1 MKLVVTFAAAGLV
14 FALSLIAQAREEQA
28 EEKIAEDVPAVIRK
42 VIQAVKPAGAPAPAK
57 EDPKKDD
64 EAATE
69 VPRAPVVPL
78 GPKFIR
84 LYLQD
89 GSVISGDLSVTEIT
103 VETQFGKLVV
113 PIEKLR
119 SFAPGLDSNAKVAET
134 IQALVEKLASD
145 DFKTREQAHK
155 DLAAMGIRV
164 QKELGQHT
172 GTDNAELKRHLS
184 EILKEIEEAA
194 EEASDDEKANAVS
207 QPWIRLDT
215 VVTTDFTVIGKVQP
229 QEFTIDSKYGPLKI
243 ALGDIARAERE
254 TGTRESLRKSF
265 TVSGNSLAQR
275 GFKGTGI
282 RVQAGVMIIL
292 KAEGNI
298 VLTPWGT
305 NAQSSPDGMPN
316 YGWYVANQIPCGA
329 LVGRIGEKGQVMKLG
344 RSITFVAKT
353 AGVFQLAIGV
363 PNEQSG
369 EGNQF
374 PGEYKVNIRVDP
386 K

>member
-1 MKLVVTFAAAGLV
+1 MKLVVTFAAAGLI
-14 FALSLIAQAREEQA
+14 FTLSHIAHSQEF
-28 EEKIAEDVPAVIRK
+28 KIAEDVPAVIRK
-42 VIQAVKPAGAPAPAK
+42 VIQAVKPADAAAPAK
-57 EDPKKDD
+57 EESKTDD
-64 EAATE
+64 EAAIE
-69 VPRAPVVPL
+69 IPRIPVVPL

-84 LYLQD
+84 LHLQD
-89 GSVISGDLSVTEIT
+89 GSVISGDLSVAEIS

-119 SFAPGLDSNAKVAET
+119 SFTPGLDSNAKAAET
-134 IQALVEKLASD
+134 IEALVDKLSGD

-164 QKELGQHT
+164 QKELEQHT

-184 EILKEIEEAA
+184 EILKEIGEAA
-194 EEASDDEKANAVS
+194 EEASDDEQAGAVS

-215 VVTTDFTVIGKVQP
+215 VVTTDFTAIGKVEP
-229 QEFTIDSKYGPLKI
+229 PEFTIASKYGPLKI

-254 TGTRESLRKSF
+254 TGIRESLRKSL

-275 GFKGTGI
+275 GFKGSGI
-282 RVQAGVMIIL
+282 RVQAGDKIIV

-298 VLTPWGT
+298 VLTPWGN

-316 YGWYVANQIPCGA
+316 YGWYIANQIPCGA

-344 RSITFVAKT
+344 RSLTFVAKT
-353 AGVFQLAIGV
+353 GGVLQLAIGMSDG
-363 PNEQSG
+363 QAG

-374 PGEYKVNIRVDP
+374 PGEYKVNIRVEP

>member
-1 MKLVVTFAAAGLV
+1 MKIVVRFAAAGLIIA
-14 FALSLIAQAREEQA
+14 FSLTLRAQEVRIVEE
-28 EEKIAEDVPAVIRK
+28 VPMVIRK
-42 VIQAVKPAGAPAPAK
+42 VIPAAGAAGAVAPAN
-57 EDPKKDD
+57 EEPKKED
-64 EAATE
+64 EAAIE

-84 LYLQD
+84 LHLQD
-89 GSVISGDLSVTEIT
+89 GSVISGDLSVAEVT
-103 VETQFGKLVV
+103 VETQFGKLIV

-134 IQALVEKLASD
+134 IQDLVGKLSGD
-145 DFKTREQAHK
+145 DYKTREQAHK
-155 DLAAMGIRV
+155 DLSAMGTRV
-164 QKELGQHT
+164 QKELGQYAVS
-172 GTDNAELKRHLS
+172 DNAELKRHVS

-194 EEASDDEKANAVS
+194 EEASDDEKGNVVS

-215 VVTTDFTVIGKVQP
+215 VVTTDFTVVGKVQP

-243 ALGDIARAERE
+243 ALGEIARAERE
-254 TGTRESLRKSF
+254 TATRDSLRKSL
-265 TVSGNSLAQR
+265 TVSGNSVAQR
-275 GFKGTGI
+275 GFKSTGI
-282 RVQAGVMIIL
+282 RVQAGDKIVL

-298 VLTPWGT
+298 VLTPWGS

-344 RSITFVAKT
+344 RTMTFVAKT
-353 AGVFQLAIGV
+353 TGVIQLAIGI
-363 PNEQSG
+363 PDGQAG

-374 PGEYKVNIRVDP
+374 PGEYKVNIRVVP

>member
-1 MKLVVTFAAAGLV
+1 MKIVVTFAASGLI
-14 FALSLIAQAREEQA
+14 FALSGIAQSQEDR
-28 EEKIAEDVPAVIRK
+28 IAGKFADEVPMVIRA
-42 VIQAVKPAGAPAPAK
+42 IKPAGAAAPAK
-57 EDPKKDD
+57 EEPKKDD
-64 EAATE
+64 ESATE
-69 VPRAPVVPL
+69 IPRAPAVPL

-84 LYLQD
+84 LHLQD

-119 SFAPGLDSNAKVAET
+119 SFAPGLDSNAKMAEN
-134 IQALVEKLASD
+134 IQALVTKLSSD

-155 DLAAMGIRV
+155 DLAAMGNSV
-164 QKELGQHT
+164 QKELEQHT
-172 GTDNAELKRHLS
+172 GTDDAELKRHLS
-184 EILKEIEEAA
+184 EILKEIAEAV
-194 EEASDDEKANAVS
+194 EEASDDEHANVVS

-215 VVTTDFTVIGKVQP
+215 VVTTDFTVVGKVEP
-229 QEFTIDSKYGPLKI
+229 KEFTIASKYGPLKI

-254 TGTRESLRKSF
+254 TGGRESLRKSL

-275 GFKGTGI
+275 GFKSSGI
-282 RVQAGVMIIL
+282 RVQAGDRIIL

-298 VLTPWGT
+298 TLTPWGT
-305 NAQSSPDGMPN
+305 NAQSSPDGMAN

-329 LVGRIGEKGQVMKLG
+329 LVGRIGEKGQIVKLG
-344 RSITFVAKT
+344 RSITFVAKASGT
-353 AGVFQLAIGV
+353 FQLAIGV

-374 PGEYKVNIRVDP
+374 PGEYTVTIRVEP